1 MREKQVVFIANAM
14 SSESGDGFI
23 FVVAGG
29 HSRVGFLTEVD
40 AVRPRTAP
48 RRAGTAHDA
57 PRAEHAGVIGF
68 PGFGI
73 EGMGP
78 RGRDCVGRHD
88 PGRRLVAL
96 DPNEGQGVNRLY
108 FPFPAVAL
116 FAFARFI

>member
-1 MREKQVVFIANAM
+1 MPCHPKAGTG
-14 SSESGDGFI
+14 SSSSSL
-23 FVVAGG
+23 GG
-29 HSRVGFLTEVD
+29 TAVWVFLTEVD

-96 DPNEGQGVNRLY
+96 DPNEGQGVDRLY
-108 FPFPAVAL
+108 FPFPAKAL
-116 FAFARFI
+116 FAFAIALFVLTRFI